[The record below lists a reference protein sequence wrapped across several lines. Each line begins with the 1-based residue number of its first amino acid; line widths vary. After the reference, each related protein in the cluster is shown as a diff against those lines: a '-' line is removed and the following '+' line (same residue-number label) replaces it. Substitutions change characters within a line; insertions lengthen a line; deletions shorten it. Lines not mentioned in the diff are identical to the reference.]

1 MIKWLLTILLSLA
14 ILSAATPW
22 IQRLGIGRLPG
33 DVRFR
38 VRGRDYFIPFASSV
52 LFCFVAWLVGR
63 VI

>member
-22 IQRLGIGRLPG
+22 MQRLGIGRLPG
-33 DVRFR
+33 DLRLR
-38 VRGRDYFIPFASSV
+38 VRGRDYFIPFASTL
-52 LFCFVAWLVGR
+52 LFCLLAWMVGR

>member
-22 IQRLGIGRLPG
+22 MQRLGIGRLPG
-33 DVRFR
+33 DLRLR
-38 VRGRDYFIPFASSV
+38 VRGRDYFIPFASTL
-52 LFCFVAWLVGR
+52 LFCLVAWMVGR